1 MRLGPL
7 GVTELLII
15 ILVIAMIFNAKRL
28 PEIGSSLG
36 RTFRTFKAGFS
47 GTDQRDKKSDSSD
60 ADDAA
65 NPQP

>member
-1 MRLGPL
+1 L

-36 RTFRTFKAGFS
+36 KSFRTFKAGFS
-47 GTDQRDKKSDSSD
+47 GTDQRDKEEDTPAASRDV
-60 ADDAA
+60 DDAG
-65 NPQP
+65 NPRP